1 MPQRS
6 TRSIRQRMLSEALRR
21 LPHTPRTLISSAMEK
36 DMPLLALRIAPLGKE
51 HRESS
56 RKFAEQV
63 MLHARA
69 ELDRL
74 MAQHISEREIGMPEA
89 AD

>member
-1 MPQRS
+1 MITIQEKINR
-6 TRSIRQRMLSEALRR
+6 TLRMLHR
-21 LPHTPRTLISSAMEK
+21 MEK

-63 MLHARA
+63 MVHTRA